1 MENAVTLNLEQS
13 LYVIPC
19 DDGYS
24 CLGFENAEKR
34 TNAIIKELVSRGR
47 LTHGEAHPLFA
58 REEVKGTLHGYAL
71 YQQALD
77 YARKYATAHH
87 TQLSCELTPQLIG
100 LEGKRIEVVDCY
112 GEKRRFKVGKSTGWI
127 PCHLEL
133 YNARS
138 HGGGAVTGAP
148 FKSVRVIK

>member
-1 MENAVTLNLEQS
+1 MDDVKINKEQG

-19 DDGYS
+19 AGGYS
-24 CLGFENAEKR
+24 CLGFENAETK
-34 TNAIIKELVSRGR
+34 TNAIISELVNHGQ
-47 LTHGEAHPLFA
+47 LTHGEAHSLFA
-58 REEVKGTLHGYAL
+58 REEDKGTIQGWAL

-77 YARKYATAHH
+77 YACKYASAHH

-100 LEGKRIEVVDCY
+100 LEGKRVEVVDSY
-112 GEKRRFKVGKSTGWI
+112 GQRRRFKVGKSTGWI

-133 YNARS
+133 ANSRS

-148 FKSVRVIK
+148 FKSISVIR